1 MLRPVRKRFEG
12 IAPALG
18 LAAVVAV
25 AVLLAGCVRGCSG
38 DSPQPLANRATA
50 SAARSLVPT
59 FTPQPSV
66 TPSPTLS
73 PTPTDT
79 PVPSARL
86 RIADRLRR
94 IGDYDGA
101 LAQYAQILAQPADPA
116 AVEATFRVGETQYRA
131 GQTAL
136 AAETLQRFLA
146 DHGTSRWAPYAH
158 FLLGEI
164 ARSAGDWPAAIKHY
178 RAYGGTDSVIAPYVA
193 ERLAEAYE
201 ATGQTDLAIEAYQAI
216 VSDPDAD
223 RVWRTLTA
231 EKIANHYFEAK
242 EYEQALKWYDT
253 VLAGARIGYYR
264 AEMEYRAGLALEGLG
279 REEEAWKRFAI
290 AVVQYPATE
299 YALKSLEALQ
309 EANYR
314 VNPYQ
319 QGLIQ
324 FYNGQFKLAI
334 TLFRRYLAGNQT
346 PLAPHAHYYIAL
358 AYERLGNTT
367 GALRELDGL
376 IAAFPRSDMAGKAQL
391 EKARLYARQGEID
404 KAVKAYRLLAEKN
417 PENRLAAQGLWKA
430 AELIEQ
436 NGQPVQ
442 AASAYEELATRYPH
456 DEGADDALDR
466 AAMIRYQAGDLA
478 GAQADWIRLART
490 YPDSD
495 RRGKALYW
503 AGKAAEASGDAQAAQ
518 TLWREAAT
526 TDAEGYYGRRAADR
540 LANRRPVVSS
550 QKNLDLTVAQADMRA
565 VEGWVEQWA
574 GSSVTATVPT
584 PGVLPESVRAELAY
598 RRGRELLALG
608 LRSEALEEF
617 HRLIDEYQSAP
628 WTLYALARDFEAEGL
643 PSLSIA
649 AAEALF
655 HLSPAKTF
663 TEAPRG
669 LQQMVYPLP
678 YADLV
683 KQQARVYRLDPLLLA
698 SLIWQESRW
707 EPAATSGA
715 QALGLAQVI
724 PDTGRWIAL
733 QLRQRDFR
741 PQDLYR
747 PMIGVQ
753 YGAYYLAR
761 QLDAFH
767 GDVLRAL
774 AAYNAGPGNARRWDD
789 PDPDMFVE
797 NIDVPETRRYVE
809 AIYAHFRAYEL
820 VYRANGRM
828 GESANGEWP
837 SYPTVSELPSRR
849 LGM

>member
-1 MLRPVRKRFEG
+1 M
-12 IAPALG
+12 
-18 LAAVVAV
+18 AAVVL
-25 AVLLAGCVRGCSG
+25 LLAGCVKERRSAP
-38 DSPQPLANRATA
+38 PQPQAGRTTA
-50 SAARSLVPT
+50 SVERSLVPT
-59 FTPQPSV
+59 FTPQPRA
-66 TPSPTLS
+66 TPSPSPS
-73 PTPTDT
+73 PTPTVT
-79 PVPSARL
+79 PVPSERL
-86 RIADRLRR
+86 QVAERLRR

-101 LAQYAQILAQPADPA
+101 LAQYAEILAQPDDPA

-131 GQTAL
+131 GQTLL

-146 DHGTSRWAPYAH
+146 DYGTSRWAPYAH

-164 ARSAGDWPAAIKHY
+164 ARSAGDWSTAVEHY
-178 RAYGGTDSVIAPYVA
+178 RAYGGTDTVVAPYIA

-201 ATGQTDLAIEAYQAI
+201 ATGQTDLAIEAYRVI
-216 VSDPDAD
+216 VNDPDID

-231 EKIANHYFEAK
+231 EKIANYYFEAK

-253 VLAGARIGYYR
+253 VLSGARIGYYR

-279 REEEAWKRFAI
+279 REEEAWKRFAV

-334 TLFRRYLAGNQT
+334 TLFRRYLVGNQT
-346 PLAPHAHYYIAL
+346 PLAPNAHYYIAL
-358 AYERLGNTT
+358 AYERLGNPTR
-367 GALRELDGL
+367 ALRELDGL
-376 IAAFPRSDMAGKAQL
+376 IAAFPRSDMAGEAQL
-391 EKARLYARQGEID
+391 ERARIYARQGEID
-404 KAVKAYRLLAEKN
+404 EAVKAYRLLAVRN
-417 PENRLAAQGLWKA
+417 PEDRLAAQGLWKA
-430 AELIEQ
+430 AELLEQ
-436 NGQPVQ
+436 RGRSAQ
-442 AASAYEELATRYPH
+442 AASAYEDLVTRYPD
-456 DEGADDALDR
+456 DEGADDALDH
-466 AAMIRYQAGDLA
+466 AAMIRYRSGDSA
-478 GAQADWIRLART
+478 GAKADWIRLARA

-495 RRGKALYW
+495 QRGKALYW
-503 AGKAAEASGDAQAAQ
+503 AGKIAEASGDAQAAQ

-526 TDAEGYYGRRAADR
+526 IDAEGYYGRRAADR
-540 LANRRPVVSS
+540 LANRQPAVSPEQDRSLTLPPADRRDLETWIKGWADSPV
-550 QKNLDLTVAQADMRA
+550 T
-565 VEGWVEQWA
+565 
-574 GSSVTATVPT
+574 TTVPT
-584 PGVLPESVRAELAY
+584 PGVLSTEVKTTIPY

-617 HRLIDEYQSAP
+617 HRLIDEHQNDP
-628 WTLYALARDFEAEGL
+628 WTLYALARQFEAEGL

-649 AAEALF
+649 AAEALL
-655 HLSPAKTF
+655 HLSPAKAF
-663 TEAPRG
+663 TEAPIG
-669 LQQMVYPLP
+669 LQQMIYPLP

-683 KQQARVYRLDPLLLA
+683 KQQANAYQIDPLLLA

-707 EPAATSGA
+707 EPSATSGA

-747 PMIGVQ
+747 PVVSLQ

-789 PDPDMFVE
+789 PDPDVFVE

-820 VYRANGRM
+820 VYRGRRI
-828 GESANGEWP
+828 
-837 SYPTVSELPSRR
+837 SE
-849 LGM
+849 